1 MKRMILFCLS
11 LLMTFTAGATKTN
24 DASVLRIDSVSING
38 NMMDEMV
45 QHISVYGRNISDH
58 DFEGLLFVL
67 HDMGNGQYKRQTAL
81 SLSVS
86 AGCYVEQVCDLVLK
100 QGDYDLCMAADERGE
115 TLLGGNLHVAIS
127 PLRPFDF
134 SVKFFPEMMTT
145 VNGENTLS
153 GHRLQGR
160 LELTN
165 NDTVPYYGI
174 APYLSHAQGVD
185 CQLHDADTGR
195 PAIFR
200 QFIVNEVEAGQ
211 TVSSGFAIDYDFE
224 EGKRYSLV
232 LNYAH
237 PHDIVRIKD
246 SLTFTFH
253 ASTNTYWTADG
264 TVKPVPV
271 EAGQRIVVP
280 AEAVAVDLRG
290 QYNMDIVYTI
300 DVSQANPNC
309 LYYLDFLDNVPQ
321 GLNDQC
327 NVVRDK
333 EAAIIRLTDNY
344 DFCCPKSFKAQ
355 FISYT
360 LNPNTTSGAYAETLV
375 LPFQPQGASI
385 DHINSLGENL
395 LKVFEYD
402 GFDADTDTIGIR
414 EISVSQMKANKPY
427 IVAVGVCSPVTFYA
441 EETTVPVTTQAV
453 TQSAGFDLVGGTVFQ
468 SPRETPPYRYEPS
481 KGVFVVQNTGER
493 LPPFRA
499 WFYKRDHEASAP
511 DGTLQYLRMN
521 TGFNIGTDNQQGVA
535 SATIGHG
542 TPLTLYSL
550 TGMRHSAGRLAKGL
564 YIVGGKKVMMK

>member
-1 MKRMILFCLS
+1 MILFCLG
-11 LLMTFTAGATKTN
+11 LLMTFTAGATKSS
-24 DASVLRIDSVSING
+24 DASVLRIDSVHIDG

-45 QHISVYGRNISDH
+45 QHLCIYGRNTSDQ
-58 DFEGLLFVL
+58 DFEGLLFVVQ
-67 HDMGNGQYKRQTAL
+67 DIGNGQYKRQMA
-81 SLSVS
+81 LSVS
-86 AGCYVEQVCDLVLK
+86 VGAGSCMEHADDLILK
-100 QGDYDLCMAADERGE
+100 QGEYDLCMAADEKGE
-115 TLLGGNLHVAIS
+115 NLLGGSCHVTIG
-127 PLRPFDF
+127 PLRPIDF
-134 SVKFFPEMMTT
+134 SVKFFTEMMTT

-174 APYLSHAQGVD
+174 APYLSQAQGID
-185 CQLHDADTGR
+185 YHLSEANTGR
-195 PAIFR
+195 NVSFR
-200 QFIVNEVEAGQ
+200 KFIVNEVEIGQ
-211 TVSSGFAIDYDFE
+211 TVSYDFAIDCDFE

-232 LNYAH
+232 LNYAQ

-253 ASTNTYWTADG
+253 AGTNTYWTADG

-271 EAGQRIVVP
+271 EANQRLVVP

-290 QYNMDIVYTI
+290 QYYMNTAFTI
-300 DVSQANPNC
+300 EISQANPNC

-344 DFCCPKSFKAQ
+344 DFRCPKSFKTQ

-360 LNPNTTSGAYAETLV
+360 LNPNTANGAYAETLV

-385 DHINSLGENL
+385 DHINRPGENL

-402 GFDADTDTIGIR
+402 GFNADTDTIGIH
-414 EISVSQMKANKPY
+414 EINVNQMKANKPY
-427 IVAVGVCSPVTFYA
+427 ITAVGVCSPVTFYA

-453 TQSAGFDLVGGTVFQ
+453 TQSVGFDLVGGTVFQ
-468 SPRETPPYRYEPS
+468 SPKETPPYRYEPS
-481 KGVFVVQNTGER
+481 KGVFVVQDTGER

-499 WFYKRDHEASAP
+499 WFYKRDNEASSP
-511 DGTLQYLRMN
+511 DGTFQYLRMN
-521 TGFNIGTDNQQGVA
+521 TGFDIGASEDNQQGIS
-535 SATIGHG
+535 SAAVGRD
-542 TPLTLYSL
+542 TPPAYYSL
-550 TGMRHSAGRLAKGL
+550 SGMRHSADHLAKGL
-564 YIVGGKKVMMK
+564 YIVDGKKVIIK